1 MRKWLLIIP
10 VALAAIALAAGC
22 GSGDDQA
29 AAPATSGT
37 TTAASGGAGVYGAP
51 STPPA
56 KAAAVST
63 ATGDLG
69 TFLVGP
75 DGRTL
80 YLFEKDTGT
89 QSTCSGACA
98 DAWPPL
104 VTTGAPTATGAAKAA
119 LLGTTMRDDGT
130 TEVTYAGHPLYYYAG
145 DAAPGDTNGQDLD
158 QFGAEWYALSPSG
171 AAIEDGDES

>member
-1 MRKWLLIIP
+1 MRTWLPVIP
-10 VALAAIALAAGC
+10 AVLAAVALAAGC
-22 GSGDDQA
+22 GSGYTNQA
-29 AAPATSGT
+29 AAPAT
-37 TTAASGGAGVYGAP
+37 TAASGGGGGYGYAAP

-63 ATGDLG
+63 ASGALG

-89 QSTCSGACA
+89 TSACAGACA
-98 DAWPPL
+98 TAWPPL
-104 VTTGAPTATGAAKAA
+104 TTTGAPTAGGAAEAS
-119 LLGTTMRDDGT
+119 LLGTTKRQDGT

-145 DAAPGDTNGQDLD
+145 DMAPGEANGQGLD
-158 QFGAEWYALSPSG
+158 QFGAEWYVLSPSG
-171 AAIEDGDES
+171 AAIESHGGMS